1 MIGAAQAA
9 EMGAAVSAYMGE
21 LRELDCKGHVV
32 QFSIDGLVYTSEK
45 LPARAGLDI
54 GPRVTALLGTGI
66 LRLIVGTDD
75 EGIGADQIAA
85 ALVSISDRAMRDGLV
100 PLVLALLD
108 RTSCGK
114 LRGGG
119 DGKVVPKFDEHF
131 AGEYGH
137 LLKVCAF
144 VLAHNFRGPTYGV
157 H

>member
-9 EMGAAVSAYMGE
+9 EMGAAVAAYMTE
-21 LRELDCKGHVV
+21 LRALDCTPYTV
-32 QFSIDGLVYTSEK
+32 QFRIDGLMYTSEK
-45 LPARAGLDI
+45 LPASRGLDV

-66 LRLIVGTDD
+66 LRLIVGASED
-75 EGIGADQIAA
+75 GLGADQIAA
-85 ALVSISDRAMRDGLV
+85 AIVSISDRAMRDGLV
-100 PLVLALLD
+100 PLVLAVLE